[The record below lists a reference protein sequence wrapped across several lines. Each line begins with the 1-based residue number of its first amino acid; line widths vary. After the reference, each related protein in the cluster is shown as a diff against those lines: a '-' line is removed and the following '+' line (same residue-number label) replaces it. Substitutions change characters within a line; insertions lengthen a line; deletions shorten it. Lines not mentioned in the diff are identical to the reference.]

1 MIRIILVAVLLLLA
15 VIAGG
20 PRPSLELSDAP
31 SATPEKMA
39 VASTGPDRLV
49 NEYLPQKRAA
59 SAADAKTIST
69 AD

>member
-20 PRPSLELSDAP
+20 PRPPLELSDAP

-39 VASTGPDRLV
+39 VASAGPDRL
-49 NEYLPQKRAA
+49 
-59 SAADAKTIST
+59 
-69 AD
+69 